1 MKIHPDRRDDNVKD
15 AGTATLELFVSIYL
29 LLLGFFVVLNSISNQ
44 KVAKAGAV
52 MDSVNSVFDKKFA
65 PRATAVDFFKEPEAI
80 APNDEFVEEAV
91 GLLASAFSLE
101 GGYSTEGGDTLRVE
115 LPLDAL
121 FERGSMMPRQNLV
134 PFVRDMQAMILRERA
149 GERREIE
156 FIFGTGQKSLS
167 SRAGQQQ
174 LVAMRRAG
182 NLVNFLTTK
191 GFPKASISTGIAA
204 APVDTVI
211 VNFRE
216 RQDADA
222 AVTFDQFVVGG
233 RR

>member
-1 MKIHPDRRDDNVKD
+1 MKIHPVDRDDHRED
-15 AGTATLELFVSIYL
+15 ASAATLGLFVSIYL

-65 PRATAVDFFKEPEAI
+65 PRASVVDFFKEPEQI
-80 APNDEFVEEAV
+80 APNDDFVDEAE
-91 GLLASAFSLE
+91 GKLSSIFTME

-115 LPLDAL
+115 LPIDAL
-121 FERGSMMPRQNLV
+121 FEPGSMTPRQNLSA
-134 PFVRDMQAMILRERA
+134 FVQEMKKMILSEQA

-167 SRAGQQQ
+167 SRPMQQQ

-182 NLVNFLTTK
+182 SLVNFMTTK

-204 APVDTVI
+204 APRDIVI

-216 RQDADA
+216 RRDDAS
-222 AVTFDQFVVGG
+222 AVTFEAFLEDA
-233 RR
+233 R

>member
-1 MKIHPDRRDDNVKD
+1 MKIHPVDNHPERED
-15 AGTATLELFVSIYL
+15 AGAATLSLFVSIYM

-65 PRATAVDFFKEPEAI
+65 PRASVVDFLKEPEAI

-91 GLLASAFSLE
+91 GLLASVFAMA

-115 LPLDAL
+115 LPLEAL
-121 FERGSMMPRQNLV
+121 FEAGSMVPRQNLV
-134 PFVRDMQAMILRERA
+134 PFVRDMRAMVLRERD

-156 FIFGTGQKSLS
+156 FIFGTGLDALS
-167 SRAGQQQ
+167 SRASQQQ

-182 NLVNFLTTK
+182 NLVNFLVAK
-191 GFPKASISTGIAA
+191 GYPKASVSVGVTARYQN
-204 APVDTVI
+204 TVI
-211 VNFRE
+211 VNFRT
-216 RQDADA
+216 RQEIEA
-222 AVTFDQFVVGG
+222 AVTFEQLVGAG
-233 RR
+233 R

>member
-1 MKIHPDRRDDNVKD
+1 MKIHPAKGTDDEKD
-15 AGTATLELFVSIYL
+15 GGTATLELFASIYL

-52 MDSVNSVFDKKFA
+52 MDSVNSAFDKKFA
-65 PRATAVDFFKEPEAI
+65 PRASVVDFLKEPEAI

-91 GLLASAFSLE
+91 GLLTSAFSLE
-101 GGYSTEGGDTLRVE
+101 GGYATEGGDTLRVA
-115 LPLDAL
+115 LPLEAL
-121 FERGSMMPRQNLV
+121 FERGSMMPRQNLS

-156 FIFGTGQKSLS
+156 FIFGTGQKTLS
-167 SRAGQQQ
+167 SRASQQQ

-191 GFPKASISTGIAA
+191 GFPKASISIGIAA
-204 APVDTVI
+204 GPADTVI

-216 RQDADA
+216 RQEVEA
-222 AVTFDQFVVGG
+222 AVTFDQLVGG
-233 RR
+233 DR

>member
-1 MKIHPDRRDDNVKD
+1 MKIHPVDRKDYRED
-15 AGTATLELFVSIYL
+15 AGAATLGLFVSIYL

-65 PRATAVDFFKEPEAI
+65 PRASVVDFLKEPEAI

-91 GLLASAFSLE
+91 GLLASAFALE
-101 GGYSTEGGDTLRVE
+101 GGFSTEGGDTLRVE
-115 LPLDAL
+115 LPLEAL
-121 FERGSMMPRQNLV
+121 FERGSMMPRQNLS
-134 PFVRDMQAMILRERA
+134 PFVRDMQAMVMREQA

-156 FIFGTGQKSLS
+156 FVFGIGRGSLS
-167 SRAGQQQ
+167 SRPSQQQ

-182 NLVNFLTTK
+182 NLVNFLITK
-191 GFPKASISTGIAA
+191 GFPKASISTGIAGGSS
-204 APVDTVI
+204 DTVI

-216 RQDADA
+216 RQDDA
-222 AVTFDQFVVGG
+222 SAVTFEELLGG

>member
-1 MKIHPDRRDDNVKD
+1 MNIHPPKRKDDYKD
-15 AGTATLELFVSIYL
+15 GGTATLELFASIYL

-65 PRATAVDFFKEPEAI
+65 PRASVVDFLKEPEAI

-115 LPLDAL
+115 LPLEAL
-121 FERGSMMPRQNLV
+121 FERGSMMPRQNLS
-134 PFVRDMQAMILRERA
+134 PFVRDMQAMVLRERA

-156 FIFGTGQKSLS
+156 FILGTGQKTLS
-167 SRAGQQQ
+167 SRGGQQQ

-182 NLVNFLTTK
+182 NLVNFLTGK
-191 GFPKASISTGIAA
+191 GFPKASISTGISAGAA
-204 APVDTVI
+204 DTVVVI
-211 VNFRE
+211 FRE
-216 RQDADA
+216 RQEADA
-222 AVTFDQFVVGG
+222 AVTFEQLLGD

>member
-1 MKIHPDRRDDNVKD
+1 MKIHPPKRYQDEKD
-15 AGTATLELFVSIYL
+15 GGTATLELFASIYL

-65 PRATAVDFFKEPEAI
+65 PRASVVDFFKEPEAI
-80 APNDEFVEEAV
+80 APNDDFVDEAV
-91 GLLASAFSLE
+91 GLLTSAFSLE

-115 LPLDAL
+115 LPLKAL
-121 FERGSMMPRQNLV
+121 FERGSMMPRQNLS
-134 PFVRDMQAMILRERA
+134 PFVRDMQAMVLRERA

-156 FIFGTGQKSLS
+156 FIFGTGQKTLS
-167 SRAGQQQ
+167 SRGGQQQ

-204 APVDTVI
+204 APIATVVVI
-211 VNFRE
+211 FRE
-216 RQDADA
+216 RQEVDA
-222 AVTFDQFVVGG
+222 AVTFDQLVGG

>member
-1 MKIHPDRRDDNVKD
+1 MKIYQAVRKEHRVDT
-15 AGTATLELFVSIYL
+15 GEATMGLFVSIYL

-65 PRATAVDFFKEPEAI
+65 PRASVVDFLKEPEAI

-91 GLLASAFSLE
+91 GLLASAFAME
-101 GGYSTEGGDTLRVE
+101 GGFSTEGGDTLRVE
-115 LPLDAL
+115 LPLEAL
-121 FERGSMMPRQNLV
+121 FERGSMMPRQNLS
-134 PFVRDMQAMILRERA
+134 PFIRDMQAMVLREQA

-156 FIFGTGQKSLS
+156 FIFGIGPGPLS
-167 SRAGQQQ
+167 SRANQQQ

-182 NLVNFLTTK
+182 NLVNFLVAK
-191 GFPKASISTGIAA
+191 GFPKASISTGIATGSA
-204 APVDTVI
+204 DTVI

-216 RQDADA
+216 RQDDA
-222 AVTFDQFVVGG
+222 SAVTFEELLGG